1 MNYVCK
7 DLLNGTCDGRW
18 SKWDVELNRTR
29 LGGQALEGKK
39 KIGNWGV
46 IHQKRLVIGW
56 SLGAVTAVNS
66 SSAGTVHL
74 RYLKSLKPEWI
85 TDTHCKSRLNRS
97 NYGI

>member
-46 IHQKRLVIGW
+46 IHQKRLVTGW
-56 SLGAVTAVNS
+56 SL
-66 SSAGTVHL
+66 AGHWVQSLQSTQVRQVRYCTFTVP
-74 RYLKSLKPEWI
+74 KKPEA
-85 TDTHCKSRLNRS
+85 
-97 NYGI
+97 